1 MYKCINCDYKFETP
15 QKMTYEDFY
24 SIKSLFGFSYNNT
37 LDVCPNCKDN
47 SIEIIKQMDCI
58 REQIGVNYPF

>member
-47 SIEIIKQMDCI
+47 SIEIIKEEYE
-58 REQIGVNYPF
+58 EQENETSNNIL

>member
-24 SIKSLFGFSYNNT
+24 SIKSMFGFSYNNT

-47 SIEIIKQMDCI
+47 SIEIIKEEYE
-58 REQIGVNYPF
+58 EQENETSDNIL